1 MATVCD
7 VRFLFWFLPEVS
19 FSVDRGDVK
28 LQKVRVWI
36 KIATKCHHVSIASV
50 YYFYMYMMIYIIHY
64 LIHSEN
70 EKKKQK
76 RDDVTLMR
84 KNNHASKAK
93 QNTTLTLFI
102 KLHFCKISWVLSI
115 YFHAFISL
123 KNKEHRAFAT
133 KSCGERSISSLKL
146 IHHMFMG
153 VYKVGVF
160 EHYII

>member
-70 EKKKQK
+70 EKKQK

-93 QNTTLTLFI
+93 QNNVNVIYQIAFLE
-102 KLHFCKISWVLSI
+102 ISWVLSI

-153 VYKVGVF
+153 LYKVGVF
-160 EHYII
+160 EH